1 MKVTYMPD
9 GEDITLD
16 RILILLESGQ
26 PQPSKSTEA
35 LVNALELNPF
45 HEPGGSPVGG
55 RFAKSNTSTPV
66 SLSKFTETRDDNI
79 PAEFRAFVTAYTP
92 KEYREMGVRTY
103 VSKGGKSGYAI
114 KKDGDIISVFSSEG
128 KGKLMIA
135 DAVKRGG
142 NKLDCFD
149 GFLPAFYGKFGFRE
163 TGRYKWDDQYKPQGW
178 NTAKHDNPD
187 VVLMELS
194 K

>member
-1 MKVTYMPD
+1 MITTFMPD

-16 RILILLESGQ
+16 RILALLETG
-26 PQPSKSTEA
+26 QPSKGTES
-35 LVNALELNPF
+35 LINILELNYF
-45 HEPGGSPVGG
+45 HEPAGSPIGG

-79 PAEFRAFVTAYTP
+79 PSDFRAFVTPYTP
-92 KEYREMGVRTY
+92 KKYREMGVRTY

-135 DAVKRGG
+135 DAIKRGG

-149 GFLPAFYGKFGFRE
+149 GFLPAFYGKFGFKE

-194 K
+194 R